1 MKLLPE
7 KVGGENIS
15 IFSDSTFACPAV
27 AAPVAGETRTARGAG
42 FAELAGPQG
51 NRLVEERPFRRTKLV
66 LRRPA
71 LEAQARKVRLSALH
85 PLVGYAVLLS
95 VLDEHRAGLDEVERD
110 VVSAALVAQSLH
122 PFVMARPC
130 PVVVLP
136 AAEDLLEPSGGE
148 VAFGIDRAD
157 ERCRHEALV
166 PGGDV
171 EKNGQP
177 FVSPRLVLGRDL
189 KHDVLVSVAPVGRQV
204 VADAP
209 RPLGE
214 DAEHDVG
221 TLSDH
226 RPCLVAPGI
235 RLLDE
240 EVRGKPDQQLHAG
253 RDLEAPVT
261 PTLQRHVEVGV
272 AGHLRGVDAAHTVE
286 EVHVA
291 MLASLAHLMAAV
303 PRIPDDHIKSPVLQ
317 HLSNHY
323 IEFFWQVILHST
335 IVSPL
340 DYEPRP
346 RISLSNQK

>member
-1 MKLLPE
+1 MSQSCKAGIPP
-7 KVGGENIS
+7 I
-15 IFSDSTFACPAV
+15 STFAGSAV
-27 AAPVAGETRTARGAG
+27 AAPVAGEARAACGAG
-42 FAELAGPQG
+42 FAELARPQG
-51 NRLVEERPFRRTKLV
+51 NRLLKERPFRRTKLV
-66 LRRPA
+66 LRHPA
-71 LEAQARKVRLSALH
+71 LKAQARKVRLSALNS
-85 PLVGYAVLLS
+85 LIRYAVLFS

-110 VVSAALVAQSLH
+110 VVAAALVAQSLR
-122 PFVMARPC
+122 PFVMARPR
-130 PVVVLP
+130 PIVVLAP
-136 AAEDLLEPSGGE
+136 AEDLLELAGSE
-148 VAFGIDRAD
+148 VTFGIDRAD
-157 ERCRHEALV
+157 ERSRHEALV
-166 PGGDV
+166 LGGNV
-171 EKNGQP
+171 EKDGQP
-177 FVSPRLVLGRDL
+177 FVCPCLVLRRDL
-189 KHDVLVSVAPVGRQV
+189 ENDVLVTVAPIGRQMV
-204 VADAP
+204 VDAP

-214 DAEHDVG
+214 DAEHDIG
-221 TLSDH
+221 ALSDH
-226 RPCLVAPGI
+226 RPRLVAPGV

-253 RDLEAPVT
+253 SDLEASVT

>member
-1 MKLLPE
+1 MRSLLP
-7 KVGGENIS
+7 
-15 IFSDSTFACPAV
+15 
-27 AAPVAGETRTARGAG
+27 
-42 FAELAGPQG
+42 
-51 NRLVEERPFRRTKLV
+51 
-66 LRRPA
+66 
-71 LEAQARKVRLSALH
+71 
-85 PLVGYAVLLS
+85 
-95 VLDEHRAGLDEVERD
+95 VLDEHRTGLNEVESD
-110 VVSAALVAQSLH
+110 VVSATLAAQSLR
-122 PFVMARPC
+122 PFVMARPR
-130 PVVVLP
+130 PFVVLP
-136 AAEDLLEPSGGE
+136 AAEDLLKLSGGK
-148 VAFGIDRAD
+148 VALGIDRPD
-157 ERCRHEALV
+157 ERSRHETLV
-166 PGGDV
+166 LGGDI
-171 EKNGQP
+171 EEDRQP
-177 FVSPRLVLGRDL
+177 LVSPRLVLGRDL
-189 KHDVLVSVAPVGRQV
+189 KHDVLVSVAPIGRQM

-214 DAEHDVG
+214 DSEHDIG
-221 TLSDH
+221 APSDH
-226 RPCLVAPGI
+226 RPRLVAPGV

-253 RDLEAPVT
+253 RDLEASGT

-286 EVHVA
+286 EVQVA

>member
-1 MKLLPE
+1 MLNHETSPRKSWWR
-7 KVGGENIS
+7 KY
-15 IFSDSTFACPAV
+15 FYFFDSTFAGSAV
-27 AAPVAGETRTARGAG
+27 AAPVAGEARAACGAG
-42 FAELAGPQG
+42 FAELARPQG
-51 NRLVEERPFRRTKLV
+51 NRLVEERPFRRTKFV
-66 LRRPA
+66 LRHPA

-110 VVSAALVAQSLH
+110 VVSAALVAQSLR
-122 PFVMARPC
+122 PFVMARPR

-136 AAEDLLEPSGGE
+136 AAEDLLELSGGK

-166 PGGDV
+166 LGGNV

-177 FVSPRLVLGRDL
+177 FISPHLVLGRDL
-189 KHDVLVSVAPVGRQV
+189 KHDVLVSVAPIGRKM

-209 RPLGE
+209 SPLRE
-214 DAEHDVG
+214 DSEHDIG
-221 TLSDH
+221 ALSDH
-226 RPCLVAPGI
+226 RPCLVAPGV

-253 RDLEAPVT
+253 GDLEASVT

-291 MLASLAHLMAAV
+291 MLASFAHLMAAM
-303 PRIPDDHIKSPVLQ
+303 PRIPDDHDDITS
-317 HLSNHY
+317 
-323 IEFFWQVILHST
+323 
-335 IVSPL
+335 
-340 DYEPRP
+340 D
-346 RISLSNQK
+346 